1 MNADIWIA
9 GAKRGVI
16 ILELPEYSESQG
28 NRTGKQ
34 KATTEAQSKVE

>member
-16 ILELPEYSESQG
+16 ILELSEHSKSQG
-28 NRTGKQ
+28 DRTGKQ
-34 KATTEAQSKVE
+34 KATIEAESKTE

>member
-16 ILELPEYSESQG
+16 ILELPEYSKSQG

-34 KATTEAQSKVE
+34 KATIKAESKTE